1 VRRGHHPIVLVITG
15 LNVAFALV
23 YALLVPMYR
32 GPDEAAHV
40 DMIRHYRTVHRE
52 PSPNVAV
59 PVESVVRNVYRDGTL
74 ERAYR
79 PPLPLRARDAMR
91 RADRPTFATL
101 GRPTVESSNQMT
113 QHPPL
118 YYAVAAGTAS
128 VLAAITPAGLWSY
141 DREVFF
147 YRLLSILAIAPL
159 ALLASAAVL
168 AMRCS
173 KQVAAVAAAFTLLI
187 PQLTFVGSVV
197 NNDAFVILFAAL
209 GVAAGLR
216 YLGGGSRVSAWVA
229 AGAGAAVALTK
240 ATGATVAAWVV
251 LVVMLGAWARWRRGQ
266 RRDAVTAAV
275 PAIGVVG
282 IGGLWY
288 LRNLVRFHT
297 AQPAPQGHPRQAG
310 AVRLSFG
317 SFLPEWL
324 DRVSRTFWAM
334 PARRLGL
341 ALPWWVSH
349 VLSVVTIVAVV
360 VAIAFGRRLWTFT
373 LPLLA
378 LCVAQVLL
386 LLRSDY
392 RANRLRVPGP
402 DLPGV
407 QGRYLFALVVPL
419 ACLVA
424 VAVAEITRGSARAA
438 LGVAIGATALGFVL
452 HVALAG
458 KMLDRFWEVRDASF
472 AERVRA
478 VYAWSPLP
486 SPLTGVVL
494 ALPLVMLVIAA
505 VVARAGLRSAP
516 AQATT

>member
-1 VRRGHHPIVLVITG
+1 MRRGHHPIVLVITG
-15 LNVAFALV
+15 LNVAFALM

-32 GPDEAAHV
+32 GPDEPAHV
-40 DMIRHYRTVHRE
+40 DMIRHYRATHHE
-52 PSPNVAV
+52 PSPNAAV
-59 PVESVVRNVYRDGTL
+59 PFQSIVRNVYRDGTL
-74 ERAYR
+74 ERSYR

-101 GRPTVESSNQMT
+101 GRPAVAASNQMT

-118 YYAVAAGTAS
+118 YYAAVGGVSS
-128 VLAAITPAGLWSY
+128 VLARITPAGLWSY
-141 DREVFF
+141 DREVLF

-159 ALLASAAVL
+159 ALLASAAAR
-168 AMRCS
+168 AMGCS
-173 KQVAAVAAAFTLLI
+173 QQVAAVAAAFTLLI

-209 GVAAGLR
+209 AVVAGLR
-216 YLGGGSRVSAWVA
+216 YLAGGSRNWAWLA

-251 LVVMLGAWARWRRGQ
+251 LVVLLGAWPRWRQGR
-266 RRDAVTAAV
+266 RRDAILAAV
-275 PAIGVVG
+275 PALAAVG
-282 IGGLWY
+282 IAGLWY

-317 SFLPEWL
+317 TFLPDWL

-349 VLSVVTIVAVV
+349 LLSALTIAAVIVAIVL
-360 VAIAFGRRLWTFT
+360 GRRLWTFT

-378 LCVAQVLL
+378 LCVAQALL

-392 RANRLRVPGP
+392 RANRLHVPGP

-419 ACLVA
+419 ACFVA
-424 VAVAEITRGSARAA
+424 VAVAEITRRRARAA
-438 LGVAIGATALGFVL
+438 LGVAVGATAVGCVL
-452 HVALAG
+452 HLALAG
-458 KMLDRFWEVRDASF
+458 KMLDRYWEVRDASF
-472 AERVRA
+472 TERVRA

-486 SPLTGVVL
+486 SPLTGIVL
-494 ALPLVMLVIAA
+494 ALPLVVLAVAA
-505 VVARAGLRSAP
+505 VTALAP
-516 AQATT
+516 RVRRAQA